1 MKASVNWVV
10 AALALSVAAVVAVS
24 QTAAPGHWHRGG
36 MSREPMLGMFAR
48 QLDLTAQQ
56 RTQIHQILAKEKPA
70 VQPLMEQMA
79 QTRYQIAQLALN
91 GPFDES
97 QVRPLASQQTQ
108 AMQDLIVQRARIE
121 SELIQVLTPDQK
133 TKLSQLLA
141 SRQQKLMNPPA
152 QAPSQATPNP

>member
-1 MKASVNWVV
+1 MTAGFKWAL
-10 AALALSVAAVVAVS
+10 AALSLSVATVVAVS
-24 QTAAPGHWHRGG
+24 QTAPGHWHGGG
-36 MSREPMLGMFAR
+36 MARDPMLGMFAR

-56 RTQIHQILAKEKPA
+56 RTQIHQILAKEKPL

-79 QTRYQIAQLALN
+79 QTRYQIAQLALS
-91 GPFDES
+91 GPYDES
-97 QVRPLASQQTQ
+97 QVRPLASQQSQT
-108 AMQDLIVQRARIE
+108 MQDLIVQRARIE

-133 TKLSQLLA
+133 TKLGQLLA

>member
-1 MKASVNWVV
+1 MKANVKWGV
-10 AALALSVAAVVAVS
+10 AALALSLAAVVAVS

-36 MSREPMLGMFAR
+36 MSREPMLRMFAR

-56 RTQIHQILAKEKPA
+56 RTQIRQILAKEKPA
-70 VQPLMEQMA
+70 VQPLMQQMEH
-79 QTRYQIAQLALN
+79 TRYQIAQLALN
-91 GPFDES
+91 GPLDES

-108 AMQDLIVQRARIE
+108 TMQDLIVQRARIE

-141 SRQQKLMNPPA
+141 SRQQKLLNPPA
-152 QAPSQATPNP
+152 EEPGQATPNP

>member
-1 MKASVNWVV
+1 MTAGFKWAL
-10 AALALSVAAVVAVS
+10 AALSLSVATVVAVS
-24 QTAAPGHWHRGG
+24 QTAPGDWHGGG
-36 MSREPMLGMFAR
+36 MSRDPMLGMFAR

-56 RTQIHQILAKEKPA
+56 RTQIHQILAKEKPL

-79 QTRYQIAQLALN
+79 QTRYQIAQLALS
-91 GPFDES
+91 GPYDES
-97 QVRPLASQQTQ
+97 QVRPLASQQSQT
-108 AMQDLIVQRARIE
+108 MQDLIVQRARIE

-133 TKLSQLLA
+133 TKLGQLLA